1 MAVLEA
7 LAMLT
12 GVVLLIGMALKL
24 MNEGSIV
31 NYQLVVG
38 MLLAIMVVGA
48 VLPGTIMNIHF
59 DSPFGDGGTPA
70 PTPTAAPIPVPGG
83 PDGMNLTGPGSY
95 VLTGDV
101 NISTQPVWLQGDDI
115 TLDCDGYTITQP
127 APAPIPC
134 LYSASG
140 NNLLIQGC
148 TITGCSVGIQFQDV
162 TNSVVNGND
171 IILNLIGVMDSDC
184 TNNTYNYNNVNIN
197 GEGIT
202 LYSCT
207 DSLIE
212 SNTLDDNMGDA
223 IVLEDTNDTTI
234 TGNYIDNSGDDGIEL
249 DLSFDND
256 LYFNVITY
264 SGMDGIYL
272 TEADDNNLYGNFM
285 ENITSNGIYLED
297 SDSNTIDMNTI
308 NLCADGLEFEYTTED
323 NYVLNNVVENS
334 SNFDFTC
341 LDAYNQSDSGNN
353 TCGTVDGCDDAPN
366 DWLTSCPGSPP
377 AGLPLLTCQPL
388 STGIY
393 YLADDVDVN
402 GTSPCF
408 EFSTSDVVLDC
419 DYHSLTNATGSD
431 TAIAWYDVNNITI
444 ENCDIWDFQT
454 GIEVVNSTD
463 MEIYNNQLG
472 DNYNGISVTNSIGL
486 ISLNWL
492 DNNTGAGIYLEGVN
506 NSAIILNSL
515 YGNYDGI
522 QAEYGDGNTY
532 NLNYAVNNT
541 AAAYSFLQEGNGV
554 FTHNEGYDNG
564 GAGGYGFYL
573 YNTTL
578 NTFDN
583 NTIQNS
589 TAADFYCEEIPV
601 GVDED
606 TGDNV
611 CDTAT
616 SCTWMGIDG
625 GGASPLCGA
634 DST

>member
-59 DSPFGDGGTPA
+59 DSPFGDGTG
-70 PTPTAAPIPVPGG
+70 PTPTPAPIPVPGG
-83 PDGMNLTGPGSY
+83 PDGMNLTGPGTY
-95 VLTGDV
+95 YLTGDV
-101 NISTQPVWLQGDDI
+101 NITTQAIWFQGDDI
-115 TLDCDGYTITQP
+115 TLDCQGYTITLP
-127 APAPIPC
+127 LPAPIPC
-134 LYSASG
+134 VYAASS
-140 NNLLIQGC
+140 NNIRITDC
-148 TITGCSVGIQFQDV
+148 TITGCSLGIQFQDV
-162 TNSVVNGND
+162 SNSTVDHNNLA
-171 IILNLIGVMDSDC
+171 INLIGIQDSDGAGNVFR
-184 TNNTYNYNNVNIN
+184 TNNISNNA
-197 GEGIT
+197 EGINLIGGNDSDI
-202 LYSCT
+202 LYNV
-207 DSLIE
+207 L
-212 SNTLDDNMGDA
+212 NGHAGDA
-223 IVLEDTNDTTI
+223 IVLEDTNNSFI
-234 TGNYIDNSGDDGIEL
+234 SNNSMDNNGDDGIEL
-249 DLSFDND
+249 DVSFDNQV
-256 LYFNVITY
+256 YYNNVTN

-272 TEADDNNLYGNFM
+272 IESEGNNIYRNFV
-285 ENITSNGIYLED
+285 ENSTGAGIYLED
-297 SDSNTIDMNTI
+297 ALYNTIDMNTI

-353 TCGTVDGCDDAPN
+353 ACGTVDGCDDPPN
-366 DWLTSCPGSPP
+366 DWLTSCPSSPP
-377 AGLPLLTCQPL
+377 AGSPLLTCQVL

-408 EFSTSDVVLDC
+408 EFNTSDVVLDC

-431 TAIAWYDVNNITI
+431 TAIAWYGVDNITV

-506 NSAIILNSL
+506 DSAIILNNL

-522 QAEYGDGNTY
+522 QAEYGDSNTY
-532 NLNYAVNNT
+532 NLNYASNNT

-616 SCTWMGIDG
+616 TCTWMGIDG
-625 GGASPLCGA
+625 GGASPQCGA